1 MERAKKMSV
10 IYDSGWV
17 KEPDDNN
24 DNKYDRYDNDNY
36 VFNEYCVEHYRKQH
50 KFQYKYVTI
59 TVRGAVVY
67 TVVVMMVAALVTV
80 LLLDII

>member
-1 MERAKKMSV
+1 MERAKKMPV

-17 KEPDDNN
+17 REPDDN
-24 DNKYDRYDNDNY
+24 DEYDRYDNDNY
-36 VFNEYCVEHYRKQH
+36 VFNEYCVEHYRKQR
-50 KFQYKYVTI
+50 KYVTI

-67 TVVVMMVAALVTV
+67 TVAVMAVAALVTV

>member
-1 MERAKKMSV
+1 MERSKKMLV

-17 KEPDDNN
+17 REPDD
-24 DNKYDRYDNDNY
+24 DNEYDN
-36 VFNEYCVEHYRKQH
+36 EYDKLI
-50 KFQYKYVTI
+50 TI

-67 TVVVMMVAALVTV
+67 TVAVMVFAALVTV

>member
-1 MERAKKMSV
+1 MPV

-17 KEPDDNN
+17 RETDDDNE
-24 DNKYDRYDNDNY
+24 YDN
-36 VFNEYCVEHYRKQH
+36 EYDDD
-50 KFQYKYVTI
+50 KFITI

-67 TVVVMMVAALVTV
+67 TVAVMVFAALVTV

>member
-1 MERAKKMSV
+1 MERAKKMFV

-17 KEPDDNN
+17 RELDDDNE
-24 DNKYDRYDNDNY
+24 YDD
-36 VFNEYCVEHYRKQH
+36 EKQH
-50 KFQYKYVTI
+50 NLITI

-67 TVVVMMVAALVTV
+67 TVAVMVFAALVTV

>member
-1 MERAKKMSV
+1 MERARKMPV

-17 KEPDDNN
+17 REPDDNN
-24 DNKYDRYDNDNY
+24 DKYDRYNKDNY
-36 VFNEYCVEHYRKQH
+36 VFNEYCVEHYRKQR
-50 KFQYKYVTI
+50 KYVTI

-67 TVVVMMVAALVTV
+67 TVAVMVFAALVTV